1 MTARILVVDDVPANL
16 KLLEARLAAE
26 YFEVMTATNG
36 TEALEICARAQCDV
50 VLLDVVMPGLDGF
63 EVCRRLKADPKTHHI
78 PVIMVTALDQPA
90 DRVRGLEAGADDF
103 LTKPVADLAL
113 LARIRSL
120 ARLKMLGDELRLR
133 AQTTREI
140 GMTDALAAAMADDGL
155 HGRVLLVDDRDSSQ
169 ARISMA
175 LASGQSVA
183 SEPSPHEALFRA
195 AEGEFDLLIVALEL
209 RDFDALRLCAQV
221 RSLERTRMLPI
232 LLVAD
237 HDQTARVI
245 RGLEVGVNDYLLRP
259 LDANELVARVRTQ
272 VRRKR
277 YTERLR
283 SNLQESMAL
292 AITDGL
298 TGLHNRRYMEMHLQ
312 SLLDQATARDR
323 PLSALIVDIDFF
335 KRVNDTYGH
344 DVGDEVL
351 REFAARLKA
360 SVRGI
365 DLACRLG
372 GEEFV
377 VVMPE
382 TDAKVAQL
390 VAERIRRRMAGEPFR
405 IARGARTID
414 VTASIGVASFDVAI
428 DDAASLLKRA
438 DVALYRAKSEG
449 RNRVVAD
456 AA

>member
-1 MTARILVVDDVPANL
+1 VTARILVVDDVPANL

-103 LTKPVADLAL
+103 LTKPVADVAL

-140 GMTDALAAAMADDGL
+140 GMTDALVEAMADDGL
-155 HGRVLLVDDRDSSQ
+155 HGRVLLVDDRDSSHS
-169 ARISMA
+169 RIAMA
-175 LASGQSVA
+175 LASGQSVS

-195 AEGEFDLLIVALEL
+195 AEGEFDLMIVALEL
-209 RDFDALRLCAQV
+209 RDFDALRLCAQI

-237 HDQTARVI
+237 PDQTARVI

-272 VRRKR
+272 IRRKR

-283 SNLQESMAL
+283 SNLLESMAL

-323 PLSALIVDIDFF
+323 PLSALVVDIDFF

-344 DVGDEVL
+344 DAGDEVL

-390 VAERIRRRMAGEPFR
+390 VAERIRRRMAADPFR
-405 IARGARTID
+405 IARGGRTID
-414 VTASIGVASFDVAI
+414 VTASIGVASFDVAV